1 MDTDKGKKKIKCPP
15 FVRPKYRKGKLIGFE
30 YRKRENDN
38 DISLFAKTIA
48 ELQEKIDTYR
58 AEKRMGIKKE
68 KSNIRLDDLY
78 EEKMKSLEGLIKPN
92 TLANYK
98 DMYENYVKERLGH
111 KKVVDI
117 ERNDIHALYLYLLNE
132 KGLKKNSIANVQTVI
147 HPILDE
153 AVDRN
158 IILYNPSD
166 NAMKKMKYK
175 RVKGHKKGLTVEQ
188 TQILFKFLKRS
199 KEFKRWYSLL
209 LFMFETGLRV
219 GEVSAL
225 QNYDLM
231 DDKIQVDKTLVDYP
245 LDTDK
250 GRITRYEIHSAKTSA
265 GLRRI
270 PLSEKA
276 KEAIRLEK
284 EQHLNMR
291 CVDSLPVIFTDD
303 DYDNDLDDMIST
315 KYKKKK
321 EFIANDFLFLNR
333 EQRAYKSSTI
343 NRAIK
348 RIRDACNKDYGSEI
362 IPEDFSCHTSR
373 HTYTTRLND
382 ARVNEKGK
390 HALLGHADE
399 DITNAV
405 YVDITDTTL
414 YDSIKQYE
422 EFVEKNNIY

>member
-1 MDTDKGKKKIKCPP
+1 MNIDKGKKKIRCPQ
-15 FVRPKYRKGKLIGFE
+15 FVRPKYRKGKLVGFE
-30 YRKRENDN
+30 YRKRENDR
-38 DISLFAKTIA
+38 DISIFAKTIS

-58 AEKRMGIKKE
+58 AEKKLGIKKE
-68 KSNIRLDDLY
+68 KSNIRLDEMY

-92 TLANYK
+92 TLANYR
-98 DMYENYVKERLGH
+98 DMYEKYVREYLGH
-111 KKVVDI
+111 TKIVDI
-117 ERNDIHALYLYLLNE
+117 EKKDIHALYKYLFTE

-158 IILYNPSD
+158 IILFNPSD
-166 NAMKKMKYK
+166 DAMKKMKYI
-175 RVKGHKKGLTVEQ
+175 RPKGHKKGLTIEQ
-188 TQILFKFLKRS
+188 TQILFKFLKNS

-219 GEVSAL
+219 GELSAL

-231 DDKIQVDKTLVDYP
+231 DDKIQIDKTLVDYP
-245 LDTDK
+245 EIVNGKSKT
-250 GRITRYEIHSAKTSA
+250 IYEIHSVKTSA

-284 EQHLNMR
+284 KQHLNMN
-291 CVDSLPVIFTDD
+291 CADKLTVKFTDD
-303 DYDNDLDDMIST
+303 DYDNDLEDMITS

-321 EFIANDFLFLNR
+321 EFIVNDFLFLNR

-343 NRAIK
+343 NRAIT
-348 RIRDACNKDYGSEI
+348 RIVDECNKEMGYEAV
-362 IPEDFSCHTSR
+362 PHFSCHTAR
-373 HTYTTRLND
+373 HTHSTRLND
-382 ARVNEKGK
+382 AKVGEKAK

-414 YDSIKQYE
+414 YDAIDQYN
-422 EFVEKNNIY
+422 EFVAKNNIY